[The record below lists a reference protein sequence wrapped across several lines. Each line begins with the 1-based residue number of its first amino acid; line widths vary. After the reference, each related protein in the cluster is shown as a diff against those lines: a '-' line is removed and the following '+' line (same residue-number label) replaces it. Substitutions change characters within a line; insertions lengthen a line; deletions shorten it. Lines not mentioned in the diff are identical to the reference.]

1 MNLNNSLKYLIQF
14 KKYEKIKFE
23 LYINIK
29 KF

>member
-23 LYINIK
+23 FYINIK